1 MASKSIEL
9 RVGLLIIAAVIIV
22 VGAIVWIQGY
32 RFGKGNYIV
41 TVMFNEVGSLNKGDP
56 VMVSGIRMG
65 KVTDLK
71 LIEGGVEVELV
82 LGNEV
87 ILKRDAEIV
96 VKNIGLM
103 GERFVAV
110 YPGREEERLDLTKP
124 VTGGYD
130 TGIPEVMGMM
140 GEMTTEL
147 RNLVLA
153 LKTSVASDENLEK
166 LTETIANFQDV
177 SKSLSEYLKD
187 NRNRFDDAAKNFVK
201 SSSALKKLIETSSER
216 VDSVMVRTD
225 SMTIRMKTITDD
237 LEYMAATAREFAD
250 KLNQGDGTLQLLVED
265 RRLYDDLR
273 KTADNIDDLV
283 RDIRENPRK
292 YLRLTVELF

>member
-1 MASKSIEL
+1 MASKNIEF

-32 RFGKGNYIV
+32 RFGKGNYSV
-41 TVMFNEVGSLNKGDP
+41 TVVFSEVGSLNKGDP

-65 KVTDLK
+65 KVTDLR

-110 YPGREEERLDLTKP
+110 YPGKEEERLDLSKP
-124 VTGGYD
+124 VIGGYD

-147 RNLVLA
+147 RNLVQA

-177 SKSLSEYLKD
+177 SESLSEYLKD

-201 SSSALKKLIETSSER
+201 SSSALKKLIESSSER

-225 SMTIRMKTITDD
+225 SMTIRMKAIADD
-237 LEYMAATAREFAD
+237 LEYMAQTAREFAD
-250 KLNQGDGTLQLLVED
+250 KLNQGEGTLQLLVED

-283 RDIRENPRK
+283 RDIRDNPRK